1 MVEIQKLG
9 EQEDRRNLPGRVNN
23 LLSINRTAVAEQPRR
38 TLRLPSDYQ
47 YDDAKPGEVVEPA
60 VVFGQSP
67 DLTKQSSKRTA
78 FADWLT
84 SAENPRFTETIVNR
98 LWRRTFG
105 RGLIEPVDDLTDDS
119 QASNPQLL
127 KYLVGEMQRV
137 NYRQREFLRILV
149 NTQTYQRQASTR
161 DLATDEPYDF
171 PGPVLRRME
180 AEQIWDSLL
189 TLTLADPDAYQ
200 RPPSDALIAAVRID
214 TAKPV
219 TSDYLL
225 QKLEALESVRR
236 AGPEAQLNKQF
247 THKGVLLAR
256 ASELPLPLP
265 PSHFLRQFGQSDRE
279 LIGGGS
285 TEGHV
290 PQILTMFNGP
300 ISHKLLNEGT
310 VIYDEVVAANDIR
323 DQIDV
328 IFLSILGRKPTRP
341 DYKLALAEIQHN
353 GSAGYGNVIWALL
366 NTREFLFIQ

>member
-1 MVEIQKLG
+1 MSGKC
-9 EQEDRRNLPGRVNN
+9 
-23 LLSINRTAVAEQPRR
+23 
-38 TLRLPSDYQ
+38 
-47 YDDAKPGEVVEPA
+47 
-60 VVFGQSP
+60 
-67 DLTKQSSKRTA
+67 SS
-78 FADWLT
+78 
-84 SAENPRFTETIVNR
+84 
-98 LWRRTFG
+98 
-105 RGLIEPVDDLTDDS
+105 
-119 QASNPQLL
+119 
-127 KYLVGEMQRV
+127 V